1 MPGGLVQVVAYG
13 SQDLFLTST
22 PEITYFKTVYRRYT
36 NFSFDTINIPF
47 DNDVG
52 FGMTS
57 QVTIPKIGDL
67 IHKMYLQINIPSV
80 YLTRTTNQTDINNAL
95 ASLNLAKNN
104 YNIVLQFMKINSQA
118 YRNAYN
124 SYIAVNSNKNDIIS
138 NVQLTFQTLDNTGS
152 ITQAFNQVLE
162 NIDTIKTPINFNY
175 NSINLN
181 DLVIRSDVSIMTA
194 NELINLLKY
203 GITQSTKV
211 DNFFYIQILNA
222 QNYYNDVINQN
233 RRFAWVNK
241 LGHSI
246 IDYIEVTIGGTSI
259 DKHYGRWIDI
269 WYELTGNKNQ
279 QNIYNKMI
287 GEIPELT
294 TFDRLIKPSKTLFVP
309 LQFWFNRNNGL
320 ALPLVSLEYH
330 DVEIR
335 VKMRNAQDI
344 SYTELQNDETYI
356 NIDDLFLDNGYNLN
370 ISLLV
375 DFYYLDGPERKKFAQ
390 GSHEYLIE
398 QVQVINDNN
407 IISNIVQTN
416 IDFFHSCKE
425 ILWITQKNSYTKNE
439 DGINKCQW
447 CNYSINNSNIGN
459 PTINAELLFNG
470 YNRIDKLDGNYFN
483 YVQPNTYHTN
493 TPSDGIN
500 SYSFSIN
507 PQEHQPAGTCNFSRL
522 SNVLLKLYLDKM
534 TLIESETV
542 LGNLQNLYINKIQLS
557 GVPTID
563 YIGQTID
570 ISGGL
575 YQYTIINYDDVN
587 NIITI
592 DTSGSTSIDDN
603 IYIGLDYS
611 INNGDDIGT
620 INGLLF
626 NQVVIESTSKNI
638 SDYYD
643 NWNMKLGTN
652 TYNVISY
659 DNTKFL
665 IEINDYINKYDIIS
679 GENYILTQPTVST
692 NANLYIFAINYNI
705 LRFIS
710 GMAGLAYV

>member
-1 MPGGLVQVVAYG
+1 MVAYG

-47 DNDVG
+47 DNDDG
-52 FGMTS
+52 FGITS
-57 QVTIPKIGDL
+57 SVTIPKIGDL

-80 YLTRTTNQTDINNAL
+80 YLTRTTNQNDINNAL

-104 YNIVLQFMKINSQA
+104 YNTVQQFMKINTQA

-124 SYIAVNSNKNDIIS
+124 SYIAINSNKNDIIT
-138 NVQLTFQTLDNTGS
+138 NVQLTFQNLDSTGS

-162 NIDTIKTPINFNY
+162 NIDTIKTPVDFNY
-175 NSINLN
+175 NSISMNE
-181 DLVIRSDVSIMTA
+181 LVTRSDVSTMTST
-194 NELINLLKY
+194 ELFNLLKY
-203 GITQSTKV
+203 GIVQSTKV
-211 DNFFYIQILNA
+211 DNFFYTQILNA
-222 QNYYNDVINQN
+222 QNYYNDVNNQN

-259 DKHYGRWIDI
+259 DKHYGRWLDI

-294 TFDRLIKPSKTLFVP
+294 TFDRVIKPSKTLFVP

-335 VKMRNAQDI
+335 VKIRNAQDV
-344 SYTELQNDETYI
+344 SYTELQNDESYI
-356 NIDDLFLDNGYNLN
+356 NIDDIFTDSGFNLN

-398 QVQVINDNN
+398 QVQVITDTN

-425 ILWITQKNSYTKNE
+425 IIWITQKNSYTTNE
-439 DGINKCQW
+439 DGTNKCQW

-459 PTINAELLFNG
+459 PTNNAELLFNG
-470 YNRIDKLDGNYFN
+470 YNRIDRYDGTYFN

-507 PQEHQPAGTCNFSRL
+507 PQEHQPSGTCNFSRL
-522 SNVLLKLYLDKM
+522 SNVLLKLYLNDM
-534 TLIESETV
+534 IILSSETSV
-542 LGNLQNLYINKIQLS
+542 GNLQNLYINKIQLS
-557 GVPTID
+557 DTPTFD

-575 YQYTIINYDDVN
+575 YQYTIINYDDEN
-587 NIITI
+587 NIITV
-592 DTSGSTSIDDN
+592 DTSNNTSINDN

-611 INNGDDIGT
+611 INYNNNTDTGT

-638 SDYYD
+638 NDYYD
-643 NWNMKLGTN
+643 NWNMQLGTN
-652 TYNVISY
+652 NYNVISY
-659 DNTKFL
+659 DNSKFL
-665 IEINDYINKYDIIS
+665 IEIDNYINKYDIIS
-679 GENYILTQPTVST
+679 GENYILTQPEVST
-692 NANLYIFAINYNI
+692 NANLYIFATNYNI

-710 GMAGLAYV
+710 GMAGLAYI